1 VFEITQ
7 TLMQTSEGAV
17 SIDLVD
23 HLARYEI
30 RHFADDSYWEWGATI
45 LDRKTGRKIE
55 RYMGAHAD
63 GRVTPSQSRHFY
75 DLIATPRV
83 ASVVHSL
90 KADAIRSSGQAVADT
105 IGSARRVLDLGC
117 GLGYLTTYYA
127 AMVPTRHVLGCD
139 ASQKTIH
146 YADVFSK
153 KFEIRNVEF
162 AQWQADEGVPPGLW
176 DAVISTQ
183 FFSELD
189 GHETLLKEVASQLAD
204 DGIVVSVDAFGGHQD
219 VERFLAVAAG
229 CSLQLT
235 QFGWCW
241 FSDLG
246 VAGAYPMVVLTT
258 SATANPSIDLGR
270 EWEAMLGELE
280 A

>member
-1 VFEITQ
+1 
-7 TLMQTSEGAV
+7 MQTPEGRV
-17 SIDLVD
+17 TIDLVD

-55 RYMGAHAD
+55 RYMGAHAE
-63 GRVTPSQSRHFY
+63 GRATPSQSRHFY
-75 DLIATPRV
+75 DLIATPQI

-127 AMVPTRHVLGCD
+127 AMVPTRHILGCD

-146 YADVFSK
+146 YADVFAK
-153 KFEIRNVEF
+153 KFEVRNVEF
-162 AQWQADEGVPPGLW
+162 AQWQADEEVPPGPW
-176 DAVISTQ
+176 DAVTSTQ
-183 FFSELD
+183 LFSELD
-189 GHETLLKEVASQLAD
+189 GHETLLKDIASQLAD
-204 DGIVVSVDAFGGHQD
+204 DGMVVSVDAFGRHQD
-219 VERFLAVAAG
+219 VERLFAVAAKCG
-229 CSLQLT
+229 LHVT
-235 QFGWCW
+235 QFGWCRY
-241 FSDLG
+241 SDLG

-258 SATANPSIDLGR
+258 SATPTLNIDLQR
-270 EWEAMLGELE
+270 EWEAMLAELE